1 MTPMRDPKLLKRV
14 AEWKSDDIQFCI
26 ARVPQTGRLL
36 IGSSDFRVYELDAAA
51 EKPER
56 TPFEGEGHR
65 SYVTGLAL
73 SGETLVSG
81 GYDGRLIWWNLDE
94 RKQVREVAA
103 HARWIRRVIATPD
116 GTRLISVADDMQI
129 KVWDAASG
137 ELIRAFTD
145 HAAMTPHN
153 FPSMLY
159 ALAASQDGKWL
170 ATADKTGHVVIWDL
184 VSYEKTA
191 QLETPVMYTWDP
203 VQRRHSIGG
212 VRSVAFS
219 PDGTKL
225 AVGGIG
231 KIGNIDHLDGKARV
245 EVFDWQAGTRL
256 FELED
261 DKQKG
266 LVEQIAWGP
275 DAAWILTAGG
285 HDKGFLTFYDMTS
298 GEMLHQEANDGH
310 VHGFVADE
318 AWDNVYVAC
327 HQRLEKWSL
336 AGE

>member
-1 MTPMRDPKLLKRV
+1 MPDPNHLKRL
-14 AEWKSDDIQFCI
+14 AEWKADDIVFCI
-26 ARVPQTGRLL
+26 ARIPAGERLL
-36 IGSSDFRVYELDAAA
+36 IGGSDFKVYEFDVAA
-51 EKPER
+51 EKPQR

-73 SGETLVSG
+73 VGDTLVSG
-81 GYDGRLIWWNLDE
+81 GYDGRLTWWNLDE

-103 HARWIRRVIATPD
+103 HEKWVRRVIATPD
-116 GTRLISVADDMQI
+116 GTRLVSVADDMQI
-129 KVWDAASG
+129 KVWDAVSG
-137 ELIRAFTD
+137 DLIRAFTD
-145 HAAMTPHN
+145 HAPMTPHN
-153 FPSMLY
+153 YPSMLY
-159 ALAASQDGKWL
+159 AVAASPDGKWL
-170 ATADKTGHVVIWDL
+170 ASADKTGHVVIWDL
-184 VSYEKTA
+184 VSYEKTS

-212 VRSVAFS
+212 VRSVSFS

-245 EVFDWQAGTRL
+245 EVFEWQAGTRL

-261 DKQKG
+261 DKHKG

-285 HDKGFLTFYDMTS
+285 HDKGFLTFNDMTT
-298 GEMLHQEANDGH
+298 GEMLKLEANDGH
-310 VHGFVADE
+310 IHGFAVDE
-318 AWDNVYVAC
+318 TWENVYVVA
-327 HQRLEKWSL
+327 HHRVEKWTL